1 MSLEGTQAD
10 ADALIE
16 QCARLILGSTIDLCN
31 DDLCWAVTVMET
43 SKSTLEVVA
52 THALGVP
59 FATWR
64 GTQVRHETSCWV
76 QAPATTNPV
85 TRLYLKCVASMI
97 ALCLVYTHLQGF
109 AMCTCHSYQGLDC
122 GLTKLPEPT
131 GFGSMPTRRLGLGV
145 VPHPDLAKSGPAE
158 PGTGCCMAVC
168 TYAAA
173 LTVAHQHVMW
183 PCHTGLH

>member
-1 MSLEGTQAD
+1 
-10 ADALIE
+10 
-16 QCARLILGSTIDLCN
+16 
-31 DDLCWAVTVMET
+31 MET

-85 TRLYLKCVASMI
+85 TRLYLKCVVSMI

-122 GLTKLPEPT
+122 GLTNLPEPT

-145 VPHPDLAKSGPAE
+145 VPHPDLAKSGPVE
-158 PGTGCCMAVC
+158 PRTGCCMAVC

-173 LTVAHQHVMW
+173 LTVAHQHGHVINVAMSYRLTLKSHCVVFVLCW
-183 PCHTGLH
+183 VWSAPKSKMLQCVHAFLTEH